1 MALVEIENVS
11 KVFKAR
17 RGPNTL
23 LAGGGFINLV
33 RPRAKEYV
41 TALEDISFTVD
52 PGETVG
58 IIGANGSG
66 KSTLLKILA
75 GVTAPTEGVVRIHG
89 RVASLLELGAGF
101 HHLLTGRENVYLN
114 GRILGMSHA
123 DVDRSFDNIVAF
135 SGIGEFIDQPVGT
148 YSSGMFVRLGF
159 AVAVHANPDLF
170 LVDEVLSVGD
180 EEFQRKCRVRI
191 GELREQG
198 KTILFVSHDLG
209 TVNTLCSRV
218 ILLSRGKMIV
228 RNSPQDTIDY
238 YLRQVGRSKGIHTLR
253 SGDIEAVFSNGR
265 MALFRN
271 KIEATAPNGVH
282 AVLQYMGQFHYSYS
296 AEWEIVSCDDKQ
308 FVARGRMPRLPVTL
322 EWRVG
327 IDEGLIRWELAVDCE
342 RPLPLEAFDAN
353 IPLPA
358 AYTQWTYG
366 ELTGHFPEIRPSD
379 MAWSEVLSPDLRTRE
394 TAATAGADSSLPG
407 MHVALE
413 TDRTYVR
420 MQWSNSDYV
429 SSCRVLQGGA
439 RLPEGDRPLPEGRH
453 EMERITID
461 LNATEISIAARRAAL
476 AGQRRIVSGP
486 VEAQFDSGMV
496 RFWYEGTQ
504 VTEFVQFYTSL
515 LIGGLWNDSQNLDWG
530 TVEREGDILRA
541 AGESRRFPFVQH
553 WTLKPAEGGVA
564 VRIELE
570 VRSAFDVSEYQ
581 TSMALKADYDRWET
595 AAEQGAFPQF
605 DPNQHD
611 WRHANQQY
619 PPGTQIKAS
628 SKNLPS
634 VTLKA
639 TVAEPVF
646 RMTAI
651 NTGFH
656 QQARVLQALHVP
668 DAGLLRFEPGRH
680 MYFDGVVTLG
690 EG

>member
-11 KVFKAR
+11 KVFRAR
-17 RGPNTL
+17 RGPKTL
-23 LAGGGFINLV
+23 LAGGGVINLL
-33 RPRAKEYV
+33 RRQPKEYV
-41 TALEDISFTVD
+41 TALENVSFTVD

-75 GVTAPTEGVVRIHG
+75 GVTAPSDGVVRIHG

-114 GRILGMSHA
+114 GRILGMSRA
-123 DVDRSFDNIVAF
+123 DVDRSFDDIAAF
-135 SGIGEFIDQPVGT
+135 SGIGDFIDQPVGT

-218 ILLSRGKMIV
+218 ILLSRGQMIV
-228 RNSPQDTIDY
+228 RNNPQDTIDY
-238 YLRQVGRSKGIHTLR
+238 YLRQVGRSKGIHTLA
-253 SGDIEAVFSNGR
+253 SGPVEVVFSNGR
-265 MALFRN
+265 MALFRD
-271 KIEATAPNGVH
+271 KAEATAPNGVH
-282 AVLQYMGQFHYSYS
+282 VVLQYMGQFHYSYT
-296 AEWEIVSCDDKQ
+296 AEWEVVTGDDEQ
-308 FVARGRMPRLPVTL
+308 FVARGRMARLPVTL
-322 EWRVG
+322 EWRAR
-327 IDEGLIRWELAVDCE
+327 IDKGLIHWELAIDCE
-342 RPLPLEAFDAN
+342 RPLPLETFDAN
-353 IPLPA
+353 IPMPA

-379 MAWSEVLSPDLRTRE
+379 MVWSEVLSPDLRTRE
-394 TAATAGADSSLPG
+394 AAATAEEGSSLPCA
-407 MHVALE
+407 HVALE
-413 TDRTYVR
+413 TDRSYVR

-429 SSCRVLQGGA
+429 SSCRVLQAGA
-439 RLPEGDRPLPEGRH
+439 RLPESARPLSEGRH
-453 EMERITID
+453 ELESITID
-461 LNATEISIAARRAAL
+461 LSATEASIAARRAGL
-476 AGQRRIVSGP
+476 AGQRRIVSGS

-496 RFWYEGTQ
+496 RFCHDGKQ
-504 VTEFVQFYTSL
+504 VTEFVQFYASL

-530 TVEREGDILRA
+530 TVERDGDTLRA

-553 WTLKPAEGGVA
+553 WTLKPAEGGVS

-570 VRSAFDVSEYQ
+570 ARSAFDVSEYQ
-581 TSMALKADYDRWET
+581 TSMALKADYDRWQT
-595 AAEQGAFPQF
+595 AAEQGAFPPF

-619 PPGTQIKAS
+619 PPGTRIKAL

-634 VTLKA
+634 VTLEA
-639 TVAEPVF
+639 TVADPVF

-680 MYFDGVVTLG
+680 LYFEGVVLISN
-690 EG
+690 